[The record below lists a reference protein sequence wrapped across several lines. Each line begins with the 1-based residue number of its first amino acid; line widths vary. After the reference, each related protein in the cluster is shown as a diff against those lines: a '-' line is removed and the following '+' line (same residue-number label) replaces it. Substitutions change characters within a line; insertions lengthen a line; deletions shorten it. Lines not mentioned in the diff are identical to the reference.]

1 MFNFNTKKNIKLPE
15 DDNGF
20 VPESQPLS
28 VPSAMSA
35 EEEAFVEKEFEN
47 LLEDY
52 KHTRKGDKADFIK
65 RVFEFARKAHGN
77 DRRLSGVPYIYH
89 PLAVARIVASEIG
102 LGSTSIS
109 AALLHDVVK
118 STSVTF
124 DEVEAEFGP
133 RITNLV
139 KGLTRISGGNVRFV
153 TQEMGD
159 SQRPALTNPEE
170 QAENFRNLL
179 FTFTE
184 DVRVIL
190 VKIADRLHNMRTL
203 SALPDFKRK
212 RIASETLYLYAPIAD
227 RVGLVKIKG
236 ELEEL
241 ALKYQHPVEYNQLKQ
256 QMKEAEANG
265 QLVFKT
271 FAAPVKSLLDD
282 LGLDY
287 TFTYRMKST
296 YSIWRKM
303 RKKHISFDEV
313 YDLFAAR
320 IVFTPSKPE
329 NEKAD
334 CWRIYAALTSIY
346 RIHPDRIR
354 DWISHPKSSGYQAL
368 QVTVMG
374 PDCNWIEVQIRSER
388 MNQEAEEGS
397 AAHWKYKS
405 GTQNASLDK
414 WMNDIKE
421 ILENPAPNATDFLD
435 QINLSVLSESIYVF
449 TKAGDLQELPKE
461 STALDLAFQ
470 IHTHVG
476 MNAAAARVDH
486 ELVSLDTILET
497 GQQVEI
503 ITADEEKITPEWIKW
518 VHTPKARAKVR
529 QWVKKNHPEL
539 ITDNAFF
546 TEPVVEVPEKPKKPA
561 NKLLQLLHL
570 GGGDS
575 KKKKQERASGQH
587 STTIALNGID
597 GYGLLNTITKIISE
611 QFTANIVNIHLEC
624 KDGLF
629 KGYITVNT
637 ADKQLINQM
646 CGALKSI
653 KEIEKAHIKE

>member
-1 MFNFNTKKNIKLPE
+1 MFNFNTKKTVKIPE
-15 DDNGF
+15 AANEF
-20 VPESQPLS
+20 VSESQPLS
-28 VPSAMSA
+28 VPSAISED
-35 EEEAFVEKEFEN
+35 EEKEIQQEFEN

-52 KHTRKGDKADFIK
+52 KHTRKGDKVELIT
-65 RVFEFARKAHGN
+65 RVFNFARKAHGN

-89 PLAVARIVASEIG
+89 PLAVARIVANEIG

-118 STSVTF
+118 SSHVTF
-124 DEVEAEFGP
+124 EELEEEFGP

-139 KGLTRISGGNVRFV
+139 RGLNKISGGNVRFV
-153 TQEMGD
+153 QDTA
-159 SQRPALTNPEE
+159 SSSRPTTSNPEE

-203 SALPDFKRK
+203 SALPDFKRR
-212 RIASETLYLYAPIAD
+212 RIANETLYLYAPIAD

-241 ALKYQHPVEYNQLKQ
+241 ALKYEHPEEYAKLKQ
-256 QMKEAEANG
+256 DMQQAEANG
-265 QLVFKT
+265 QLVFQT
-271 FAAPVKSLLDD
+271 FAAPVRALLDD
-282 LGLDY
+282 LGLEY
-287 TFTYRMKST
+287 TFTYRMKSA

-329 NEKAD
+329 NEKTD
-334 CWRIYAALTSIY
+334 CWRIYAALTTIY

-354 DWISHPKSSGYQAL
+354 DWISHPKKSGYEAL

-405 GTQNASLDK
+405 GSGQNASLDK

-470 IHTHVG
+470 IHSHVG
-476 MNAAAARVDH
+476 MHASAVRIDH
-486 ELVSLDTILET
+486 ELAPLSTVLET

-503 ITADEEKITPEWIKW
+503 ITADDEKITPEWIKW
-518 VHTPKARAKVR
+518 VHTPKARGKVR
-529 QWVKKNHPEL
+529 QWIKKNHPEIVL
-539 ITDNAFF
+539 DEPAPDN
-546 TEPVVEVPEKPKKPA
+546 KPA
-561 NKLLQLLHL
+561 EEKKKATNKFLQFLHI
-570 GGGDS
+570 GGE
-575 KKKKQERASGQH
+575 KKKKKVEKAAGQH
-587 STTIALNGID
+587 TTTIMLHGID

-611 QFTANIVNIHLEC
+611 QFTVNIVNIHLEC
-624 KDGLF
+624 KDGMF

-637 ADKQLINQM
+637 TNYQLLSQM

>member
-1 MFNFNTKKNIKLPE
+1 MFNFNSKKTIKIP
-15 DDNGF
+15 DAANDF
-20 VPESQPLS
+20 VSESQPLS
-28 VPSAMSA
+28 VPSAIS
-35 EEEAFVEKEFEN
+35 EEEENFIAQEFQN

-52 KHTRKGDKADFIK
+52 KHTRKGDKVEFIT
-65 RVFEFARKAHGN
+65 RVFSFARKAHGN

-89 PLAVARIVASEIG
+89 PLAVARIVANEIG

-118 STSVTF
+118 SSHVTF
-124 DEVEAEFGP
+124 EEIEAEFGP
-133 RITNLV
+133 RITTLV
-139 KGLTRISGGNVRFV
+139 RGLTRISGGNVRFV
-153 TQEMGD
+153 TKNTAD
-159 SQRPALTNPEE
+159 SPHTPISNPEE

-203 SALPDFKRK
+203 SALPDFKRR

-241 ALKYQHPVEYNQLKQ
+241 ALKYEHPEEYAQLKKDMQ
-256 QMKEAEANG
+256 KAENDG

-282 LGLDY
+282 LGLEY
-287 TFTYRMKST
+287 TFTYRMKSA

-405 GTQNASLDK
+405 GGSQNASLSK

-421 ILENPAPNATDFLD
+421 ILENPAPNAIDFLD

-470 IHTHVG
+470 IHTHIG
-476 MNAAAARVDH
+476 MNATAARVDH
-486 ELVSLDTILET
+486 ELVALNTILET

-503 ITADEEKITPEWIKW
+503 ITAEEEKITPEWIKW
-518 VHTPKARAKVR
+518 VHTPKARGKVR
-529 QWVKKNHPEL
+529 QWIKKNHPEIVL
-539 ITDNAFF
+539 D
-546 TEPVVEVPEKPKKPA
+546 EPINENETAEKPKKPT
-561 NKLLQLLHL
+561 NKFLQLLHL
-570 GGGDS
+570 GGD
-575 KKKKQERASGQH
+575 KKKKKTEKSAGQH
-587 STTIALNGID
+587 STTIMLTGID

-611 QFTANIVNIHLEC
+611 QFTANILNIHLEC
-624 KDGLF
+624 KDGMF

-637 ADKQLINQM
+637 ADKTLLGQM
-646 CGALKSI
+646 CGALRSI

>member
-1 MFNFNTKKNIKLPE
+1 MFNFNTKKNVKIPE
-15 DDNGF
+15 AANEF
-20 VPESQPLS
+20 ISESQPLS
-28 VPSAMSA
+28 VPSAISED
-35 EEEAFVEKEFEN
+35 EEKEIQQEFEN

-52 KHTRKGDKADFIK
+52 KHTRKGDKVELIT
-65 RVFEFARKAHGN
+65 RVFNFARKAHGN
-77 DRRLSGVPYIYH
+77 DRRLSGVPYICH
-89 PLAVARIVASEIG
+89 PLAVARIVAHEIG

-118 STSVTF
+118 SSHVTF
-124 DEVEAEFGP
+124 EEMEAEFGP

-139 KGLTRISGGNVRFV
+139 RGLNKISGGNVRFV
-153 TQEMGD
+153 QDTV
-159 SQRPALTNPEE
+159 SSTRPSTSNPEE

-203 SALPDFKRK
+203 SALPDYKRR

-241 ALKYQHPVEYNQLKQ
+241 ALKYEHPEEYRQLKKD
-256 QMKEAEANG
+256 MEKAETDG

-271 FAAPVKSLLDD
+271 FAAPVRSLLDD
-282 LGLDY
+282 LGLEY
-287 TFTYRMKST
+287 TFTYRMKSA

-329 NEKAD
+329 NEKTD

-354 DWISHPKSSGYQAL
+354 DWISHPKKSGYEAL

-405 GTQNASLDK
+405 GSQQNASLDK

-476 MNAAAARVDH
+476 MNAIAARVDH
-486 ELVSLDTILET
+486 ELVALNTVLET

-503 ITADEEKITPEWIKW
+503 VTADEEKITPEWIKW

-529 QWVKKNHPEL
+529 QWIKKNHPEIVL
-539 ITDNAFF
+539 D
-546 TEPVVEVPEKPKKPA
+546 EPANEEAIEKPKKPA
-561 NKLLQLLHL
+561 NKLLQLLHF
-570 GGGDS
+570 GGD
-575 KKKKQERASGQH
+575 KKKKKAEKAAGQH
-587 STTIALNGID
+587 STTITLNGID

-611 QFTANIVNIHLEC
+611 QFTANILNIHLEC
-624 KDGLF
+624 KDGMF

-637 ADKQLINQM
+637 ADRKLLNQM
-646 CGALKSI
+646 CGALRSV